1 MGEPWKVGNAEYT
14 RVLQEVGR
22 VPCAYYIYIAFNFV
36 DLIKVPLTFTVY
48 STASVCFLHHS
59 TLLSYVQFKNHIY
72 EQADQS

>member
-1 MGEPWKVGNAEYT
+1 MQSTLWSCKKLVGCHAHTIYI
-14 RVLQEVGR
+14 
-22 VPCAYYIYIAFNFV
+22 YIYIYIAFNFV

-48 STASVCFLHHS
+48 GTASVCFLHHS